1 MDSWRSRTCVARLLL
16 EGALYLGT
24 VRLKMVGGMTA
35 WVALPIVTLGRA
47 PLKVYDR
54 TDDVR

>member
-1 MDSWRSRTCVARLLL
+1 MARLWL

-24 VRLKMVGGMTA
+24 VKLKMVGGMTA

-54 TDDVR
+54 TDEVRWQPGVS

>member
-1 MDSWRSRTCVARLLL
+1 MARLWL

-35 WVALPIVTLGRA
+35 RVVLPIVTLGRA

-54 TDDVR
+54 TEEVRWQPGLS